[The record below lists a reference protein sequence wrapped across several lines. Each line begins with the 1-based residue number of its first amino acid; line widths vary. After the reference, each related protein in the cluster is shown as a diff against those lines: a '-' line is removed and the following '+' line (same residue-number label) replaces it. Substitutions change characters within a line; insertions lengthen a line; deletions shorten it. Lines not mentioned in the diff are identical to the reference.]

1 MGSVRGGR
9 ELGEGIRPVASRTY
23 LRQDAAVQ
31 LRRYILESGLAPGDK
46 LPSERVIGARL
57 GLGRAS
63 VREAMRFLEHEGLVE
78 VRQGRQSVVRAFEFA
93 PVMEPMIQRL
103 AAERGA
109 LRDLMEARVPLE
121 ILTARSAAARRSGED
136 VAALRECLGE
146 AKQALERREDTTEQ
160 DLLFHD
166 LLYRA
171 GGNSAVVAFMRAAKD
186 LLRSVRE
193 AAHKV
198 KGYRDRSWAEHR
210 AVFEAVA
217 AGDVAAAEAT
227 MQAHMKT
234 VTRQQEAALRQLD
247 RLAVANRRA
256 LAVADAPS

>member
-1 MGSVRGGR
+1 
-9 ELGEGIRPVASRTY
+9 
-23 LRQDAAVQ
+23 VQ

-78 VRQGRQSVVRAFEFA
+78 VRQGRPSVVRAFEFA
-93 PVMEPMIQRL
+93 PVMEPLVQRL

-109 LRDLMEARVPLE
+109 LRDLLEVRVPLE
-121 ILTARSAAARRSGED
+121 VLAARWAAARRSAED
-136 VAALRECLGE
+136 VAALRACLDE
-146 AKQALERREDTTEQ
+146 ARKALERREDTTEQ

-171 GGNSAVVAFMRAAKD
+171 GRNSAVMAFMRAAKG

-193 AAHKV
+193 AAHTV
-198 KGYRDRSWAEHR
+198 RGYRDRSWSEHH

-217 AGDVAAAEAT
+217 AGDAAAAEAA
-227 MQAHMKT
+227 MQAHMST
-234 VTRQQEAALRQLD
+234 VMRQQEAALRQLD
-247 RLAVANRRA
+247 KLAKTSRVPGRTH
-256 LAVADAPS
+256 APA